1 MDTVVTAPGSLGDFN
16 PMLGIARQL
25 QRMGRQVLMIG
36 AEPYRDL
43 ALRAGLQFHP
53 LVSSETFYKTLE
65 HPDLWDAWRGPRL
78 IFDQML
84 GESLDRHYAWLEQN
98 CDPERVLLVSH
109 MLDFAGR
116 IYRDRHPEC
125 RQASVLLSPSV
136 LRSDRNP
143 PQLTSSGFERR
154 LPPFLVRLLYGVADW
169 SVDRLAGKHINRLRR
184 SLGLP
189 SVKGIVNKWW
199 HSPDLTLV
207 MFPKWFALGDDL
219 LGERMMAIDFPLV
232 DAADVVAPEIEQRLQ
247 EVIDTFGG
255 QRPVLVA
262 PGSAHHR
269 AGQLLTEAAM
279 AFEQRQIPAIL
290 LSSNLDEIP
299 KVLPPNVVAA
309 KYLPFSR
316 IFPHCSAVVHHG
328 GVGTTSQCFRAGVPQ
343 LVLPMAFDQFD
354 NAQRVLQLGCGSWFA
369 KRRVSA
375 RLLLKHLEQLPQT
388 AGRVSEVAGYF
399 RTSSD
404 PCQTAATQIL
414 RLIDHPNSPNA

>member
-1 MDTVVTAPGSLGDFN
+1 
-16 PMLGIARQL
+16 
-25 QRMGRQVLMIG
+25 
-36 AEPYRDL
+36 
-43 ALRAGLQFHP
+43 
-53 LVSSETFYKTLE
+53 
-65 HPDLWDAWRGPRL
+65 
-78 IFDQML
+78 
-84 GESLDRHYAWLEQN
+84 
-98 CDPERVLLVSH
+98 
-109 MLDFAGR
+109 
-116 IYRDRHPEC
+116 
-125 RQASVLLSPSV
+125 
-136 LRSDRNP
+136 
-143 PQLTSSGFERR
+143 
-154 LPPFLVRLLYGVADW
+154 
-169 SVDRLAGKHINRLRR
+169 
-184 SLGLP
+184 
-189 SVKGIVNKWW
+189 
-199 HSPDLTLV
+199 
-207 MFPKWFALGDDL
+207 
-219 LGERMMAIDFPLV
+219 
-232 DAADVVAPEIEQRLQ
+232 
-247 EVIDTFGG
+247 
-255 QRPVLVA
+255 
-262 PGSAHHR
+262 
-269 AGQLLTEAAM
+269 M